1 MSKDMSDED
10 MCCELVGLMIEQ
22 TVEVFEYTDTCQ
34 KLSYIFLHLAYLAI
48 DFSHIIV
55 LHPYM
60 CVYTYVYIS
69 PAHFAHRR
77 TWLGMWMPWLP
88 QKWNPSGLCRVT
100 RNDLLSSHD
109 HGFFYV

>member
-34 KLSYIFLHLAYLAI
+34 ELLYIFLHLTYLAI

-60 CVYTYVYIS
+60 CVYIRIYLPCAFCS
-69 PAHFAHRR
+69 PQDLARHVDALAAAKVEPER
-77 TWLGMWMPWLP
+77 TL
-88 QKWNPSGLCRVT
+88 QSNSQ
-100 RNDLLSSHD
+100 
-109 HGFFYV
+109 